1 MCSRVRLVKH
11 LKMQYENGG
20 SGFGSTCMR
29 IRDRRVLAHT
39 HIQYGDVLGILC
51 LELVLKI
58 PEEQPFYSGA
68 KWMLCTN
75 QKVQWL
81 L

>member
-1 MCSRVRLVKH
+1 M
-11 LKMQYENGG
+11 KMQYVNGG
-20 SGFGSTCMR
+20 GEIGDKHGMR

-39 HIQYGDVLGILC
+39 HIQYGDVLGILS